1 MLFLVFIGKIRVN
14 INTEQVKIDWLVGK
28 KRRKRMKIFVFVVV
42 VLSLALVV
50 VVPSVVLADDEL
62 IFSDGFEWGS
72 QMECSNWNCSTCDTW
87 DVFSW
92 EVACP
97 NNLSLISFYI
107 YDDSPH
113 VGGSGY
119 NHHVYSVDGTFHV
132 VYQKHS
138 GCSESD
144 DVVVAWDQ
152 DVFP

>member
-1 MLFLVFIGKIRVN
+1 
-14 INTEQVKIDWLVGK
+14 
-28 KRRKRMKIFVFVVV
+28 MKIFVFVIV
-42 VLSLALVV
+42 VLSLVL
-50 VVPSVVLADDEL
+50 VVPSVAQADDEL

-92 EVACP
+92 ERACP
-97 NNLSLISFYI
+97 NHLSLISFFI

-113 VGGSGY
+113 VGDDFWVAANTTCAGGELYTSIDWGDGTITTSLEGSGY